1 MSLRINSEA
10 PNFSADTTQG
20 RINFHEWIGP
30 GWAILFSHPKDFT
43 PVCTTELGYMAG
55 LKPEFEKRNCKI
67 IGLSM
72 DPVSSHSKCASD
84 IEEMQGDKVKYPMI
98 SDPQLKQDKL

>member
-30 GWAILFSHPKDFT
+30 GWAILFSHPKNFT

-67 IGLSM
+67 ICISVDSFP
-72 DPVSSHSKCASD
+72 DPAKGPKNIVQTHGHPPTS
-84 IEEMQGDKVKYPMI
+84 PLL
-98 SDPQLKQDKL
+98 PTP